1 MEILTD
7 ASGVKI
13 VGQRLTGIV
22 YKCVE
27 TTQGIALSDIFMP
40 FMSTSEVS
48 GLSDAQKSALLQLDT
63 DGIHAIGVA
72 QHMEI
77 SYVMLVWNA
86 GYLFRKHAKLPA
98 HSLFTIPLSNS
109 QQYDQIIPQVADL
122 KLPLDLE
129 KFDESTLD
137 HLSFAFLHSQALDL
151 SMDAAKA
158 LAERNPVS
166 DKAWLRLGDASFQLS
181 QFKLAML
188 AYSRILAIGTTN
200 TKLTKY
206 ITQRIL
212 LCATKTEW
220 GTSFTEKEI
229 NQIPPSLSRDLLTSW
244 GRNVCDIFSQSVDI
258 VPVPI
263 YRECR
268 LLSLLDITSPLELP
282 LGFRWLAP
290 FNVAISSS
298 PTCEAQIDA
307 LVSLGIRQIVS
318 FSEVKS
324 VWTKA
329 KGIKVTVIP
338 VGSLHLPTLQLI
350 DNTFEILSGTI
361 NRPCLVHC
369 SDGATITGVIAAC
382 YLAAYRLDA
391 PTSENTLP
399 LMQGEEA
406 VSLLNSFCP
415 GSVTTE
421 EQRTL
426 IAKWISL
433 AWKRQS
439 ILKPQIEE
447 PLPCGLE
454 IIGEVPRDADLLVCV
469 GLQGS
474 GKSWFARALRARNAT
489 GWKRV
494 SQDETGSRSVCE
506 TDIGRDPLG
515 KRVILDRCNPTSK
528 DRIYWRHLAGWAQR
542 PILVWF
548 DYPKDLCESRAQ
560 RRLDHPTLIP
570 GPRVSTA
577 ISSMSSQ
584 LGRPPSDPSSEGFMG
599 IAIIRSFTACNELV
613 SLLSPSI
620 NLYKFPRTPHLI
632 NLGAA
637 TEDDLHQT
645 NLTDSSNPSIIESGS
660 CVVITEKIDGANLAF
675 SLGADGR
682 ILVQNRAHWVNSK
695 THVQFKHLDLW
706 VDEHREG
713 IYSVLALDETFPQ
726 RYVLFGEWMVCV
738 HSIHYSRLPDR
749 FLAFDLYDRTTG
761 IFASRDVLEDKLHG
775 TGIELVPVIEKRVAI
790 DGQTPSVSMPNHEEL
805 TSMVQQP
812 SRFYDGR
819 VEGVYVK
826 VERAERVIGRGKV
839 VRGDFIAGNE
849 HWTKGILTFNG
860 IVKDAEE
867 NIP

>member
-1 MEILTD
+1 MEILID

-98 HSLFTIPLSNS
+98 HSLFTIPLSNL

-181 QFKLAML
+181 QF
-188 AYSRILAIGTTN
+188 N
-200 TKLTKY
+200 
-206 ITQRIL
+206 
-212 LCATKTEW
+212 
-220 GTSFTEKEI
+220 
-229 NQIPPSLSRDLLTSW
+229 
-244 GRNVCDIFSQSVDI
+244 
-258 VPVPI
+258 
-263 YRECR
+263 
-268 LLSLLDITSPLELP
+268 
-282 LGFRWLAP
+282 
-290 FNVAISSS
+290 
-298 PTCEAQIDA
+298 
-307 LVSLGIRQIVS
+307 
-318 FSEVKS
+318 
-324 VWTKA
+324 
-329 KGIKVTVIP
+329 
-338 VGSLHLPTLQLI
+338 
-350 DNTFEILSGTI
+350 
-361 NRPCLVHC
+361 
-369 SDGATITGVIAAC
+369 DGATITGVIAAC

-391 PTSENTLP
+391 PTSEDTLP

-406 VSLLNSFCP
+406 VSLLNSFRP

-454 IIGEVPRDADLLVCV
+454 ITGEVPRDADLLVCV
-469 GLQGS
+469 GLQG
-474 GKSWFARALRARNAT
+474 RLR
-489 GWKRV
+489 KIL
-494 SQDETGSRSVCE
+494 VCE
-506 TDIGRDPLG
+506 GITSTE
-515 KRVILDRCNPTSK
+515 CN
-528 DRIYWRHLAGWAQR
+528 WVEE
-542 PILVWF
+542 VWF

-613 SLLSPSI
+613 SLLSPPI
-620 NLYKFPRTPHLI
+620 NLYKFPHKL
-632 NLGAA
+632 
-637 TEDDLHQT
+637 
-645 NLTDSSNPSIIESGS
+645 
-660 CVVITEKIDGANLAF
+660 
-675 SLGADGR
+675 
-682 ILVQNRAHWVNSK
+682 
-695 THVQFKHLDLW
+695 
-706 VDEHREG
+706 
-713 IYSVLALDETFPQ
+713 
-726 RYVLFGEWMVCV
+726 
-738 HSIHYSRLPDR
+738 DR
-749 FLAFDLYDRTTG
+749 F
-761 IFASRDVLEDKLHG
+761 
-775 TGIELVPVIEKRVAI
+775 
-790 DGQTPSVSMPNHEEL
+790 
-805 TSMVQQP
+805 
-812 SRFYDGR
+812 
-819 VEGVYVK
+819 VK
-826 VERAERVIGRGKV
+826 PINYRIRV
-839 VRGDFIAGNE
+839 VRGYHRKDRRGQPRLFARSR
-849 HWTKGILTFNG
+849 WTYSSAKSSALGQL
-860 IVKDAEE
+860 KDARP
-867 NIP
+867 IQTPGPLG